1 MKKLLLH
8 IAAEIAIVALIIL
21 IANLYF
27 FKVVTPSPKPL
38 VFMAWLSLATKFR
51 TVPFSYLVTLSCIAV
66 VITVQFVFMYQKIR
80 KCFID
85 IRNSNTHSQGTARWA
100 TEAEMTRAGMYTTSG
115 DAIIL
120 GQSADAKGEV
130 LDRDLFRISIPG
142 KNLIADSTP
151 YHTLVVGATGS
162 GKGVGVI
169 IPTLLTWKESVIVV
183 DPKGESHE
191 ITGGFRSTF
200 SEVFYFNPMDS
211 KSCHINP
218 LDFIPRDNRAVA
230 KIRNIC
236 LIMHPDQ
243 SKDVYWDTV
252 PRQMLEMMIGHV
264 LVKGKSKSL
273 AEVSAILNTK
283 QSYAD
288 LFKGMLKE
296 YQDEP
301 IGAFHP
307 LFEVA
312 EATVAYASRFHQM
325 ATGQN
330 AEQLVTHITA
340 VRSDLSAY
348 STPEACKALGCSDF
362 TLEDISDGER
372 PISLFFCC
380 DVDNLPQLMPMFK
393 LIYSMTIR
401 SLLHQQEHKHKLLL
415 VLDEFSQFKKFEI
428 IQEQIPF
435 VRSYGIRIMAFIQSV
450 AQLREHY
457 GQYATDALLDNFQLK
472 VYLKA
477 SAPETGDFFEKML
490 GRKTILS
497 KKTSLSSNRRSVG
510 VDGWTENTSEIGRP
524 LLTSNEVLSLPPY
537 QEIIFRPNIHPYL
550 AVKIQYYS
558 DKRFS
563 PLTRMPILP
572 VRLRPKLQQQED
584 QEEWVSTAEERNPF
598 YPDEEESA
606 KKKEGRTLEE
616 ILRDIQLIRKQAD
629 EESEKMPDGNEGPEE
644 KEDKFDESSY
654 V

>member
-1 MKKLLLH
+1 MKKLLLLVL
-8 IAAEIAIVALIIL
+8 AEIAILIGVVL
-21 IANLYF
+21 AANIYF
-27 FKVVTPSPKPL
+27 FGAMTPSPKPL
-38 VFMAWLSLATKFR
+38 FFMAKLSFSSKFR
-51 TVPFSYLVTLSCIAV
+51 LIPFSYLIKLACIGV

-80 KCFID
+80 KSFID

-100 TEAEMTRAGMYTTSG
+100 TEKEMRKAGMYTLSS
-115 DAIIL
+115 DSIII
-120 GQSADAKGEV
+120 GQSADARGEV
-130 LDRDLFRISIPG
+130 LDKDLFKITLLG

-169 IPTLLTWKESVIVV
+169 IPTLLTWKESVIVI

-200 SEVFYFNPMDS
+200 SEVFYFNPMDA

-218 LDFIPRDNRAVA
+218 LDFIPRDNKAVS

-236 LIMHPDQ
+236 LIMHPNQ
-243 SKDVYWDTV
+243 SKDAYWDSV

-264 LVKGKSKSL
+264 LVKGKNKSL
-273 AEVSAILNTK
+273 TEVSAILNTK
-283 QSYAD
+283 QSYAE
-288 LFKGMLKE
+288 LFKGILKE
-296 YQDEP
+296 YQDELLD
-301 IGAFHP
+301 AAHP
-307 LFEVA
+307 LFAVA
-312 EATVAYASRFHQM
+312 ENTVAFASQFYQM

-348 STPEACKALGCSDF
+348 STPEAIKALSYSDF
-362 TLEDISDGER
+362 ALEDISDGKR

-393 LIYSMTIR
+393 LIYSLALR
-401 SLLHQQEHKHKLLL
+401 SLLHQQKHNHKLLL

-450 AQLREHY
+450 AQLHEHY
-457 GQYATDALLDNFQLK
+457 GHDGTNALLDNFQLK

-477 SAPETGDFFEKML
+477 TAPETGDFFEKML
-490 GRKTILS
+490 GKKTILS

-510 VDGWTENTSEIGRP
+510 VDGWTESTSEIGRP
-524 LLTSNEVLSLPPY
+524 LLTSNEILSLPPY
-537 QEIIFRPNIHPYL
+537 QEIIFRPNIYPYL
-550 AVKIQYYS
+550 GIKVQYYS

-563 PLTRMPILP
+563 SRTKLPILNP
-572 VRLRPKLQQQED
+572 ELQLKLPEQPRA
-584 QEEWVSTAEERNPF
+584 EEWVSTPEERNPF
-598 YPDEEESA
+598 YPDEEESTEP
-606 KKKEGRTLEE
+606 KEERTLAE
-616 ILRDIQLIRKQAD
+616 ILRDIQIIRKKEA
-629 EESEKMPDGNEGPEE
+629 EEEMEELMEEEE
-644 KEDKFDESSY
+644 KTEKEEEEVEIDY